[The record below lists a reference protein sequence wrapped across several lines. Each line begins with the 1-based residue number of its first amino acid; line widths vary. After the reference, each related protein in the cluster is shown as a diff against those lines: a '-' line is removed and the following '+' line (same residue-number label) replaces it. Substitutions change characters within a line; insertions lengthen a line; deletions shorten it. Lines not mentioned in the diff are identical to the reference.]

1 MTDAPTYLDKI
12 LAAKRDRLREIGRG
26 DGRPGGGLG
35 GGVWTDAQL
44 DEVARARPCRDFA
57 AALGAGPWPRVIAEF
72 KRASPSLGP
81 IREDADVV
89 EIGRAYQRAGAVAI
103 SVLADEHFAGSLDDV
118 ATASDALDIPVLC
131 KDFILDKRQLVAA
144 RRAGADAVL
153 LIVAALPAPQ
163 LRPLV
168 EFAQRLGLH
177 VLCEAH
183 DAHEVDRAMSAGAR
197 IIGGNAR
204 DLRTF
209 TVDLQR
215 AIDLRRLV
223 PASFLYVA
231 ESGVSTPAD
240 LARLRDAGVDAVLVG
255 SALMGADDPGVA
267 LAELVGRGP

>member
-26 DGRPGGGLG
+26 DGRPG
-35 GGVWTDAQL
+35 VWTDAQL

-57 AALGAGPWPRVIAEF
+57 AALTAGPWPRVIAEF

-103 SVLADEHFAGSLDDV
+103 SVLADEHFAGSLDDI

-131 KDFILDKRQLVAA
+131 KDFILDKRQIVAA
-144 RRAGADAVL
+144 RQAGADAVL

-168 EFAQRLGLH
+168 EFADRLGIH

-223 PASFLYVA
+223 PSSFLYVA

>member
-1 MTDAPTYLDKI
+1 VTDATTYLDRI
-12 LAAKRDRLREIGRG
+12 LAAKRARLRADRSRG
-26 DGRPGGGLG
+26 A
-35 GGVWTDAQL
+35 WTDVQL
-44 DEVARARPCRDFA
+44 DGELAGARPCRDFA
-57 AALGAGPWPRVIAEF
+57 AALRGGLGPRVIAEF

-89 EIGRAYQRAGAVAI
+89 AIGRGYERAGAAAI
-103 SVLADEHFAGSLDDV
+103 SVLADEHFAGSMDDV
-118 ATASDALDIPVLC
+118 AAAANALGIPTLC
-131 KDFILDKRQLVAA
+131 KDFIVDKRQIVDA

-153 LIVAALPAPQ
+153 LIVAALPVPQ

-168 EFAQRLGLH
+168 DFAHRLGMQ

-183 DAHEVDRAMSAGAR
+183 DPHEVDRAMSAGAR

-209 TVDLQR
+209 QVDLQR

-223 PASFLYVA
+223 PSSFVYVA
-231 ESGVSTPAD
+231 ESGIQSRAD

-255 SALMGADDPGVA
+255 TSLMSADDPEAA
-267 LAELVGRGP
+267 LRELIGE

>member
-12 LAAKRDRLREIGRG
+12 LAKKRAGLRDTARG
-26 DGRPGGGLG
+26 DRWP
-35 GGVWTDAQL
+35 GVWTEAQL
-44 DEVARARPCRDFA
+44 DAELAGARPCRDFA
-57 AALGAGPWPRVIAEF
+57 AALRSGAAPRIIAEF

-89 EIGRAYQRAGAVAI
+89 EIGRAYEHAGAAAI
-103 SVLADEHFAGSLDDV
+103 SVLADEHFEGSLDDV
-118 ATASDALDIPVLC
+118 AAASQALGIPVLC
-131 KDFILDKRQLVAA
+131 KDFILDKRQIVAA

-153 LIVAALPAPQ
+153 LICAALPAPQ

-168 EFAQRLGLH
+168 EFAERLGMQ

-209 TVDLQR
+209 AVDLQR

-223 PASFLYVA
+223 PESFVYVA
-231 ESGVSTPAD
+231 ESGVNGHAD
-240 LARLRDAGVDAVLVG
+240 LARLRDAGVDAVLIG
-255 SALMGADDPGVA
+255 TSLMTADDPGLA
-267 LAELVGRGP
+267 LAELIGGPS

>member
-1 MTDAPTYLDKI
+1 
-12 LAAKRDRLREIGRG
+12 
-26 DGRPGGGLG
+26 LG
-35 GGVWTDAQL
+35 
-44 DEVARARPCRDFA
+44 
-57 AALGAGPWPRVIAEF
+57 I
-72 KRASPSLGP
+72 
-81 IREDADVV
+81 
-89 EIGRAYQRAGAVAI
+89 
-103 SVLADEHFAGSLDDV
+103 
-118 ATASDALDIPVLC
+118 
-131 KDFILDKRQLVAA
+131 
-144 RRAGADAVL
+144 
-153 LIVAALPAPQ
+153 
-163 LRPLV
+163 
-168 EFAQRLGLH
+168 H

-223 PASFLYVA
+223 PSSFLYVA

-267 LAELVGRGP
+267 LQELVGRGP

>member
-1 MTDAPTYLDKI
+1 MTHAPTYLDKI
-12 LAAKRDRLREIGRG
+12 LAAKRARLRGDATRPDRWPGVVTEAELAEI
-26 DGRPGGGLG
+26 
-35 GGVWTDAQL
+35 VH
-44 DEVARARPCRDFA
+44 ARPCRDFA
-57 AALGAGPWPRVIAEF
+57 AALRSGLPPRIIAEF

-81 IREDADVV
+81 IREEADVV
-89 EIGRAYQRAGAVAI
+89 AIGRAYQAAGAAAI

-118 ATASDALDIPVLC
+118 AAASAALDIPVLC
-131 KDFILDKRQLVAA
+131 KDFILDKRQIVAA
-144 RRAGADAVL
+144 RRAGADAIL

-168 EFAQRLGLH
+168 EFAERLGMH

-183 DAHEVDRAMSAGAR
+183 DPHEVDRAMSAGAR

-209 TVDLQR
+209 AVDLQR
-215 AIDLRRLV
+215 AVELRRLV

-240 LARLRDAGVDAVLVG
+240 IARLRDAGVDAVLVG
-255 SALMGADDPGVA
+255 TSLMSADDPGLA
-267 LAELVGRGP
+267 LRELVGGAG